1 MNGWRYKSAMPVNQ
15 PACCSSHSLE
25 YKCSGKGAAAPK
37 TFTVTFQHSGTDFQG
52 FFSLILY
59 RLCKRPDE
67 VWIMKSFQEKCVC
80 YPLKKVHRLHIDLL
94 PCVPFDLITIQVLAA
109 RRRSRVN
116 IRLICLLLCYDVIQ
130 SDNNRSPEYYL
141 IIIVEWKKEKEGAK
155 TLWCITM

>member
-67 VWIMKSFQEKCVC
+67 VWIMKIFYEKSVCQLRQELQCLSWSIREA
-80 YPLKKVHRLHIDLL
+80 PFNLL
-94 PCVPFDLITIQVLAA
+94 TPPCGHCPNSIYTPPPHSNGHSGALFSGAILPFYHFYHFFYHFLPFFYHFL
-109 RRRSRVN
+109 
-116 IRLICLLLCYDVIQ
+116 
-130 SDNNRSPEYYL
+130 
-141 IIIVEWKKEKEGAK
+141 
-155 TLWCITM
+155 